1 MIFLKHLECHQ
12 FILQKNLKY
21 YNNLFFLLFCLL
33 ANSLLA
39 QYPNVKERI
48 INLPNFDKRLVHY
61 GYFLGINQYD
71 FKFEYVDSYY
81 KDLMYQDISVSQKKG
96 FNVGLIGDLRI
107 NDYFNIRFEPGL
119 YYNSRELIYP
129 EYPEFKK
136 ESDRV
141 RDVKSTYIHL
151 PIYLKINAK
160 RINNFRP
167 FLLAGFSTD
176 FNLSSNAKN
185 SDDNASNVFRTSSKN
200 LNYELGLGFEF
211 YLYYF
216 KFSPSLRGIFS
227 FQNELMQDEVGE
239 LSPWTGNI
247 INMFSRGVSLVI
259 TFE

>member
-1 MIFLKHLECHQ
+1 MH
-12 FILQKNLKY
+12 KNLKHHK
-21 YNNLFFLLFCLL
+21 NIWIILFCLI
-33 ANSLLA
+33 AKSLLA

-48 INLPNFDKRLVHY
+48 INLPNFDKRPVHY

-71 FKFEYVDSYY
+71 FKFEYIDTYY
-81 KDLMYQDISVSQKKG
+81 KDLMFKDIAVIQKKG
-96 FNVGLIGDLRI
+96 FNVGLIGDMRI

-119 YYNSRELIYP
+119 YYNIRELIYP

-136 ESDRV
+136 ESDRN
-141 RDVKSTYIHL
+141 REIKSTYIHI

-185 SDDNASNVFRTSSKN
+185 SDDNSSNVFRTSTKN

-216 KFSPSLRGIFS
+216 KFSPSFRGIFS
-227 FQNELMQDEVGE
+227 FENELIPDEAGQV
-239 LSPWTGNI
+239 SPWTGNI
-247 INMFSRGVSLVI
+247 INMFSRGVSLII

>member
-1 MIFLKHLECHQ
+1 M
-12 FILQKNLKY
+12 QKNHKNY
-21 YNNLFFLLFCLL
+21 KNIWVVLFCLL
-33 ANSLLA
+33 ANGLFA

-48 INLPNFDKRLVHY
+48 INLPNFDKRPVHY

-81 KDLMYQDISVSQKKG
+81 KDMMYKDIAVIQKKG

-107 NDYFNIRFEPGL
+107 NDYFNVRFEPGL
-119 YYNSRELIYP
+119 YYNLRELVYP
-129 EYPEFKK
+129 EYPQFIK
-136 ESDRV
+136 ESDRN
-141 RDVKSTYIHL
+141 REVKSTYIHL
-151 PIYLKINAK
+151 PIYIKINAK

-167 FLLAGFSTD
+167 FLLAGFSSD

-185 SDDNASNVFRTSSKN
+185 SDDNASNVFRTSTKN

-216 KFSPSLRGIFS
+216 KFSPSFRGIFS
-227 FQNELMQDEVGE
+227 FQNELIPDEVGQA
-239 LSPWTGNI
+239 SPWTGNI
-247 INMFSRGVSLVI
+247 INMFSRGVSLII